1 MEFQNRQHGV
11 AGNDLGSAQLGEGR
25 MAVKQ
30 RGNACQHKQI
40 GQWFLE
46 GRYMIHGSRI
56 TTFSIAILLSLSFA
70 AIAAELTIPNT
81 FSNGAP
87 ADADEVN
94 ANFEAVRKAVNE
106 NNLIDGGVVNGPLTV
121 PSVTYS
127 SPKSGSVTYSAMG
140 FTPDK
145 SEADNFDHATEFE
158 KKAGSG
164 SLNCLEQDGCSF
176 YHGVNLRTGV
186 TITQI
191 RAHVFDSDDTA
202 DNASIEVKLQ
212 KKMIGEN
219 MVTNLASG
227 TSDNSGDQVFGTELD
242 EFIEWSSTEYPPSY
256 FIEVVFGNSSKNVLL
271 FSVTI
276 DYTYTAP

>member
-1 MEFQNRQHGV
+1 MTYRT
-11 AGNDLGSAQLGEGR
+11 
-25 MAVKQ
+25 
-30 RGNACQHKQI
+30 
-40 GQWFLE
+40 
-46 GRYMIHGSRI
+46 RI
-56 TTFSIAILLSLSFA
+56 TTFCLAIFFSLSFTA
-70 AIAAELTIPNT
+70 SAGEVPDLIQFTDGQKAKAK
-81 FSNGAP
+81 
-87 ADADEVN
+87 EVN
-94 ANFEAVRKAVNE
+94 GNFNAVKTAVDDNHQKIQSILR
-106 NNLIDGGVVNGPLTV
+106 NQ
-121 PSVTYS
+121 
-127 SPKSGSVTYSAMG
+127 SVTYSAMG

-145 SEADNFDHATEFE
+145 SEADSFDHATEFE

-176 YHGVNLRTGV
+176 YHSVNLRTGV

-202 DNASIEVKLQ
+202 NNASIELKLQ

-219 MVTNLASG
+219 MVTNLASE

-276 DYTYTAP
+276 DFTYTAP